1 MADWQPIESAPKD
14 GRQILIYTRLGY
26 MHCALWAKGDP
37 AYSRPD
43 GWMVV
48 SQPERSEVVLA
59 QEHVVTHWRPL
70 PLAPNP
76 AEGRTNAKRE
86 ARRFVSQHVRLE
98 ATILK
103 IARGMDELCTDEYE
117 IDMTKGE
124 HDAGTD

>member
-1 MADWQPIESAPKD
+1 MAEWKPIESAPKD

-48 SQPERSEVVLA
+48 SQPERNEVVLA
-59 QEHVVTHWRPL
+59 QEHIVTHWRPL

-76 AEGRTNAKRE
+76 ADPPRTD
-86 ARRFVSQHVRLE
+86 
-98 ATILK
+98 
-103 IARGMDELCTDEYE
+103 GYE
-117 IDMTKGE
+117 TDMTRCATSPAVQGGEDVKKGE